1 MLKKLY
7 QFYKRPL
14 FSALN
19 TNRETSV
26 LSDDIVCFS
35 VMLYIFSLLLKLRAT
50 PFLTSFCVA
59 LYVNNVCMVIV
70 LQDTI

>member
-35 VMLYIFSLLLKLRAT
+35 VMLYIFSLLLKSHTISDFILHGI
-50 PFLTSFCVA
+50 
-59 LYVNNVCMVIV
+59 VCK
-70 LQDTI
+70 